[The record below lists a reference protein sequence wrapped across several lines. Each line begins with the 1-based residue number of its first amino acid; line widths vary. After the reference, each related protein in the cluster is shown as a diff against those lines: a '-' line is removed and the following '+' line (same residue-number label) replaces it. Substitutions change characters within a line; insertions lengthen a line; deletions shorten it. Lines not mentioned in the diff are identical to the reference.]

1 MTNTIAP
8 ILTSKN
14 TVSIL
19 TRIKKATLMRPMI
32 PPRNMRVANT
42 TGKTKPTIRLCYIR
56 KRQTRLDQIL
66 TNTQM
71 NHILCLHQVLLR
83 ILHQS
88 DGGRRSKKYN
98 YSMVTWSS
106 IAQFHLDYSTK
117 SLMRNLPSAM
127 SLHTCDIQQQ
137 LATQVILRENVS
149 HYDKSFSQSHGIPS
163 SSL

>member
-8 ILTSKN
+8 ILTSKT
-14 TVSIL
+14 TVSTP

-32 PPRNMRVANT
+32 PPRNMRAVNT

-71 NHILCLHQVLLR
+71 NHIICLRRVLLR

-88 DGGRRSKKYN
+88 DGGIRSEKYN
-98 YSMVTWSS
+98 YLMVT
-106 IAQFHLDYSTK
+106 
-117 SLMRNLPSAM
+117 
-127 SLHTCDIQQQ
+127 
-137 LATQVILRENVS
+137 
-149 HYDKSFSQSHGIPS
+149 
-163 SSL
+163 